1 MLNPA
6 VKYGVSRH
14 DKKRKTTA
22 NEDTQKVGVTDDD
35 AGDMIGLREMKAER
49 GSLIFNAS
57 RGCLQKNKQTKKL
70 KSKNIG

>member
-22 NEDTQKVGVTDDD
+22 NEDTQMVGVTEDD
-35 AGDMIGLREMKAER
+35 AGDTIGSREMKAER

-57 RGCLQKNKQTKKL
+57 
-70 KSKNIG
+70 